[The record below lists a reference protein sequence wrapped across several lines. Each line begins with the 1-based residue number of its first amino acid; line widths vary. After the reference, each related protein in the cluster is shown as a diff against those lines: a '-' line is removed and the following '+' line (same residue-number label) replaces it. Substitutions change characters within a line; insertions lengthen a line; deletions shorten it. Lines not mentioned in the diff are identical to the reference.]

1 VGWCKEEFDQT
12 GQDFSTRGKRLDEMI
27 MALRALWQ
35 GGWVEH
41 HGTYY
46 DVPECQIEPSPT
58 APVPIIGGGHSPV
71 ALRRTAALCDGWIA
85 AGAYTEEEAWTH
97 LGELRHALD
106 AAGRS
111 DKDFSIY
118 LSLNER
124 PDLDMFRRFIDAG
137 VTDFVCA
144 PWMFV
149 TVDPGTPDDK
159 ALSDRLAAVRWFA
172 DEILD
177 KL

>member
-1 VGWCKEEFDQT
+1 
-12 GQDFSTRGKRLDEMI
+12 
-27 MALRALWQ
+27 
-35 GGWVEH
+35 
-41 HGTYY
+41 
-46 DVPECQIEPSPT
+46 
-58 APVPIIGGGHSPV
+58 
-71 ALRRTAALCDGWIA
+71 
-85 AGAYTEEEAWTH
+85 
-97 LGELRHALD
+97 
-106 AAGRS
+106 
-111 DKDFSIY
+111 
-118 LSLNER
+118 
-124 PDLDMFRRFIDAG
+124 MFHRFIDAG